1 MKWTACRDLAL
12 RIGLRHFSSGRKA
25 VSVVGSGPSGFY
37 TVCRLLAKSEIPLNV
52 TLWERLPVPFGL
64 SRYGVAPDH
73 PEVKNCEDTFT
84 RCAREFGKGLDTR
97 HTFTFMGNV
106 SVGKD
111 IKLRDL
117 LDTQDAVIL
126 SYGCSGDHVLGVPG
140 ETSTSGVFTS
150 REFVSWYNG
159 HPEFAGDNDKL
170 KSFPWSKVRNVGIIG
185 NGNVALDVARV
196 LLSNRIPELWS
207 NTDIN
212 PEALEA
218 LNTAPIE
225 NVKIIARRDFIHSK
239 FTNKE
244 FRELWELERYGI
256 QGIIKPEYLKLRP
269 ADLESGDRVFK
280 RRVEMVSEF
289 SLPFDQRTKK
299 NYKKHRPPESHRY
312 WEMDYLKTPLTINSN
327 SKGEIESLTV
337 CRNSL
342 TPSNRVEQH
351 LTETLDYDVDVL
363 VTSLGY
369 GSSPLQEFG
378 PLQIGF
384 ATNRVANANGH
395 VLDTS
400 GRIVSGLYAS
410 GWIRK
415 GSSGVIAS
423 TMSDAFQVADA
434 VIADLES
441 GAPPKDRVLKTTGLD
456 STTWEDWEKIDEEE
470 KRRGKLLGKPR
481 EKFLS
486 ASEMIDFIKDNR

>member
-1 MKWTACRDLAL
+1 MGWIVYKNC
-12 RIGLRHFSSGRKA
+12 GLRSGARYFSNVRKA

-52 TLWERLPVPFGL
+52 TLWEKLPVPFGL

-73 PEVKNCEDTFT
+73 PEVKNCEDTFS
-84 RCAREFGKGLDTR
+84 RCAREFATGLDAR

-106 SVGKD
+106 SIGKD
-111 IKLRDL
+111 VKLRDL
-117 LDTQDAVIL
+117 LDTQDAVVL
-126 SYGCSGDHVLGVPG
+126 SYGCSGDHLLGIPG
-140 ETSTSGVFTS
+140 EASTSGVFTS

-159 HPEFAGDNDKL
+159 HPDFAGSNDKL

-212 PEALEA
+212 PEALQA
-218 LNTAPIE
+218 LQKAPIE
-225 NVKIIARRDFIHSK
+225 NVKVIARRDFTHSK

-256 QGIIKPEYLKLRP
+256 QGTIKPEYLKLEP
-269 ADLESGDRVFK
+269 SDLENADRVFK
-280 RRVEMVSEF
+280 RRVEMVAEY

-299 NYKKHRPPESHRY
+299 NYKKHRPPEPSRF
-312 WEMDYLKTPLTINSN
+312 WEMDYLKTPLAINSN
-327 SKGEIESLTV
+327 SEGQVESLTV

-342 TPSNRVEQH
+342 TPSNKVEHH
-351 LTETLDYDVDVL
+351 LTDTLDYNVDVL
-363 VTSLGY
+363 ITSLGY

-441 GAPPKDRVLKTTGLD
+441 GAPPKSRVLKTTGLEN
-456 STTWEDWEKIDEEE
+456 TTWEDWEKIDQEER
-470 KRRGKLLGKPR
+470 RRGQLHGKPR

-486 ASEMIDFIKDNR
+486 ASEMINFIKGSR